1 MSKTKLPAVMELP
14 SSEKSRQ
21 ETVNKQI
28 SHIMLGSDKCC
39 KEKQSKVRPDKRTKY
54 RYSGCNGYKGDFS

>member
-39 KEKQSKVRPDKRTKY
+39 KEKMYQ
-54 RYSGCNGYKGDFS
+54 G